1 MARDITRRS
10 YITSCTAAAG
20 AITLAGCTG
29 GDDDEN
35 GGESDGDAVE
45 LMHAWT
51 GGDGAKAIE
60 ELENS
65 FAEEHPDVERDF
77 RAIGGEG
84 NVELDATVASR
95 LRDGNPPS
103 VFAGWPGNNLVQ
115 YEDVLG
121 DIEAEVWEEGNL
133 KEAHVD
139 EVVEFCQR
147 PSGGMAAVPIGS
159 HRMNDLFYSVGVL
172 DEAGVDPDSIDS
184 FDAFLDALDTI
195 ETETDAQPYV
205 NGLAS
210 WINLQLFAVTMQGT
224 QGFDAYMNFIEGNGD
239 RAAVQETFENI
250 EELLTNYLNPDV
262 EVIAEI
268 NTRESFESFAQV
280 LNTGHGVVGTT
291 HAEDVETLVNRAIE
305 QGVPAYLLREVDLV
319 VFPRHVDG
327 DRYVGE
333 VVELVGDEE
342 APDDARSVQKDD
354 GTIHYRRVVER
365 TPDDDFSFV
374 GAENVC
380 FIDRL
385 AARTDRPVADVRE
398 EFAQKRRYVEYLHR
412 EGVSDFDELFG
423 LLSDL
428 RTDEAA
434 TVERLQRRAGE

>member
-84 NVELDATVASR
+84 NVELDETVASR

-250 EELLTNYLNPDV
+250 EELLTNYLNPDA
-262 EVIAEI
+262 AEI
-268 NTRESFESFAQV
+268 GFTEANQDIMADQAGFIHQGNWAAGAYVAEGLEFGEDWDRIQFPGTEDMYGFHVDSFIYPSDNPTPEDSQAFLRFAGSEAAHVAFNQWKGSIPTRDTDTSEFSPYLTETIDDFQNAEQRPPTLA
-280 LNTGHGVVGTT
+280 HGLAVTQT
-291 HAEDVETLVNRAIE
+291 QQADLEDV
-305 QGVPAYLLREVDLV
+305 
-319 VFPRHVDG
+319 
-327 DRYVGE
+327 
-333 VVELVGDEE
+333 
-342 APDDARSVQKDD
+342 
-354 GTIHYRRVVER
+354 
-365 TPDDDFSFV
+365 
-374 GAENVC
+374 
-380 FIDRL
+380 L
-385 AARTDRPVADVRE
+385 ANTFLDPYDV
-398 EFAQKRRYVEYLHR
+398 
-412 EGVSDFDELFG
+412 
-423 LLSDL
+423 
-428 RTDEAA
+428 EAA
-434 TVERLQRRAGE
+434 TDGFMDVL